1 MRTRLIGVA
10 SLIVAAGGIM
20 SSNGFVQAAQP
31 ATKFSSTY
39 TTTATD
45 CKDDGPKNDNGS
57 DTPLICKGSGVYTL
71 SIGYSAFG
79 ASLSAKVGEN
89 YIPLGSVDGGW
100 DQARDR
106 KLEWRLAN
114 GKPFAVIYR
123 VNVYRNVAENIEN
136 GKSPFTEADRTGSS
150 IVIVGLAGFE
160 NLKGEFDG
168 KDAKANAKARALAD
182 AAYSKR

>member
-1 MRTRLIGVA
+1 MRIRLIGVV
-10 SLIVAAGGIM
+10 SLIAASGVM
-20 SSNGFVQAAQP
+20 NSNELVQAAQQ
-31 ATKFSSTY
+31 AAQFSSTY

-45 CKDDGPKNDNGS
+45 CKDDGTKNDNGS
-57 DTPLICKGSGVYTL
+57 DTPLICKGPGVYRL
-71 SIGYSAFG
+71 AIGYSAFG
-79 ASLSAKVGEN
+79 ALLSAKVGEN
-89 YIPLGSVDGGW
+89 YMPLGSVDGGW
-100 DQARDR
+100 DQAPGR

-136 GKSPFTEADRTGSS
+136 GKSPFTKADRTGSR
-150 IVIVGLAGFE
+150 IVIVGLRGFE

-182 AAYSKR
+182 AAYLKR